1 MKEPAGAMALHT
13 TPSERTTESTSEASL
28 RAENAEHSRSAATG
42 ADRAALAVAFA
53 SFEDASRALSTA
65 YERLEDRCRTV
76 NRELE
81 QTNRDLAW
89 SLLETEAMRGLLD
102 RVLASVPCGILS
114 CDSQGTITTA
124 NDRMAAFTGVRVDA
138 LRGELYANVVGGWD
152 DIAILLAVRGAAAAE
167 PIVREKTLVR
177 PDGTALQVESSLCAL
192 VAPDGE
198 VVGIVE
204 VMNDLTSVRR
214 LEEAVRESRTLAA
227 LGEMAAGLAH
237 EIRNPLGGIKGFV
250 SLLSRDL
257 GADPAYAKILDQL
270 TRAIDSLNRIV
281 TDFLAFGAPARP
293 EPRVIDLRAVAL
305 EVIALIEAGCVI
317 ADGVRIERGFP
328 RAACCAVADRDH
340 VKQALL
346 NILRNAAEA
355 TPAGGRITVTI
366 SSEQNLAR
374 IIVGDTGPGIAEDAM
389 RRLFRPFAS
398 TKPGG
403 SGLGLA
409 VAKALVEKNGGRLSL
424 ESGASGTRAEIA
436 LAAAPHD
443 VDLRGGCP

>member
-1 MKEPAGAMALHT
+1 MKETAAPMELT
-13 TPSERTTESTSEASL
+13 TTEESAETKDITPPRKTATSVEA
-28 RAENAEHSRSAATG
+28 
-42 ADRAALAVAFA
+42 AALTEAFA
-53 SFEDASRALSTA
+53 SFEGASRALSSA
-65 YERLEDRCRTV
+65 YERLEDRCRTL

-81 QTNRDLAW
+81 HTNRDLAR
-89 SLLETEAMRGLLD
+89 SLLEAEAMRCLLD

-114 CDSQGTITTA
+114 CDSRGVITSA
-124 NDRMAAFTGVRVDA
+124 NERMAALTGIRAEA
-138 LRGELYANVVGGWD
+138 LRGERYANVIGGWD
-152 DIAILLAVRGAAAAE
+152 DVAVLLTVRGAGAAE

-177 PDGTALQVESSLCAL
+177 PDGTTLQVESSLCAL
-192 VAPDGE
+192 VAADAG

-214 LEEAVRESRTLAA
+214 LEDAVRESRTLAA

-257 GADPAYAKILDQL
+257 GEDPAYAKILDQL
-270 TRAIDSLNRIV
+270 TRAIESLNRIV

-293 EPRVIDLRAVAL
+293 QPRVIDLRGVAL
-305 EVIALIEAGCVI
+305 EVIALTEAEGLVD
-317 ADGVRIERGFP
+317 DGVRLERSFP
-328 RAACCAVADRDH
+328 RAACCAIADRDH

-346 NILRNAAEA
+346 NIVRNAAEA

-366 SSEQNLAR
+366 GAEQGAANVV
-374 IIVGDTGPGIAEDAM
+374 VGDTGPGISEDAM

-424 ESGASGTRAEIA
+424 ESDACGTRAAIT
-436 LAAAPHD
+436 LAAAPND
-443 VDLRGGCP
+443 VDLRGGQA

>member
-1 MKEPAGAMALHT
+1 MSETAAPMELST
-13 TPSERTTESTSEASL
+13 TTSE
-28 RAENAEHSRSAATG
+28 ENPPSADAARRRTAATG
-42 ADRAALAVAFA
+42 VDAAALAEAFT
-53 SFEDASRALSTA
+53 SFEGASRALSNA
-65 YERLEDRCRTV
+65 YGRLEDRFRTV

-81 QTNRDLAW
+81 HTNRDLAR
-89 SLLETEAMRGLLD
+89 SLLETEAMRCLLD

-114 CDSQGTITTA
+114 CDSQGTITSA
-124 NDRMAAFTGVRVDA
+124 NDRMAVLTGIRVEA
-138 LRGELYANVVGGWD
+138 LRGASYAGVIGGWD
-152 DIAILLAVRGAAAAE
+152 DVAILLAVRGAAAAQ
-167 PIVREKTLVR
+167 PIVRERTLVR

-192 VAPDGE
+192 VAPEAG

-214 LEEAVRESRTLAA
+214 LEEVVRESRTLAA

-257 GADPAYAKILDQL
+257 GADPAYARILDQL

-293 EPRVIDLRAVAL
+293 QPRVIDLRGVAL
-305 EVIALIEAGCVI
+305 EAIALIEAEGLVG
-317 ADGVRIERGFP
+317 DRVRLERHFP
-328 RAACCAVADRDH
+328 RAACCAIADRDH
-340 VKQALL
+340 LKQALL
-346 NILRNAAEA
+346 NIVRNAAEA
-355 TPAGGRITVTI
+355 TPADGQITVTI
-366 SSEQNLAR
+366 SAEQGLASVV
-374 IIVGDTGPGIAEDAM
+374 VGDSGPGIAEDAKQ
-389 RRLFRPFAS
+389 RLFRPFGS

-424 ESGASGTRAEIA
+424 ESDASGTRAGIT
-436 LAAAPHD
+436 LTAAPHD
-443 VDLRGGCP
+443 LDLRGGRP